1 MPENSSRPNPLLE
14 QRFEQLTQGFLAFCQ
29 SDSLLPEELH
39 NPPVFFNAPQVKK
52 LMTFTDDHEEFMP
65 ALLETLAQIGQM
77 SIYRGS
83 LLGYLI
89 GLFGEKGYSNPQT
102 DAALVDFYHQVLQ
115 LNEQYVVAACRRL
128 GVEPRQ
134 LAEDDALAQRLDI
147 LPPAGAAPNQPQL
160 QQAWCAF
167 SPLSFGLMSRLA
179 ASRPAREKM
188 RGYNANGRLPSLCRL
203 LSEWHDAVGYIPY
216 MLDVAEDELAL
227 IIAPATGRGVEV
239 RLQQID
245 SNNVFFTLLQFA
257 LYHKN
262 LLNAL
267 GAGPF
272 TYDPVIE
279 KIALHQPVDEE
290 EYPEQL
296 SQQGCLGYYNWRAM
310 GTAGIFGG
318 RFDEMQAVW
327 GEGCFAEIPRLN
339 GRPVILV
346 GKPQILRSW
355 GQAFVSGTHSNL
367 QPSVE
372 ILRELSPAEVQ
383 LCLAEIQS
391 ASRHQSN

>member
-1 MPENSSRPNPLLE
+1 MSENSPRPNPLLE
-14 QRFEQLTQGFLAFCQ
+14 QRFEQLAQGFLAFCQ
-29 SDSLLPEELH
+29 SDALLPNELQT
-39 NPPVFFNAPQVKK
+39 PPVFFNAPQVKK
-52 LMTFTDDHEEFMP
+52 LLTFTDDHEEFMP

-83 LLGYLI
+83 LVGYLI
-89 GLFGEKGYSNPQT
+89 GLFGEKGYDSGQT
-102 DAALVDFYHQVLQ
+102 DAALVDFYQRVVQ
-115 LNEQYVVAACRRL
+115 LNEQYVAAACRRL

-134 LAEDDALAQRLDI
+134 LAEDDALLKRLDI
-147 LPPAGAAPNQPQL
+147 LPPAEAAPGQPQL

-167 SPLSFGLMSRLA
+167 SPLSFGMMSRLA
-179 ASRPAREKM
+179 ASRPARERM
-188 RGYNANGRLPSLCRL
+188 RSHNANGRLPSLCRL
-203 LSEWHDAVGYIPY
+203 LSEWHEAVGYIPY
-216 MLDVAEDELAL
+216 MLDLAEDETAL
-227 IIAPATGRGVEV
+227 VIAPATGRGVEV

-245 SNNVFFTLLQFA
+245 SNNLFFTLLQFA

-267 GAGPF
+267 DAGPF

-290 EYPEQL
+290 EYPQQL
-296 SQQGCLGYYNWRAM
+296 YQQGCLGYYNWRAM

-327 GEGCFAEIPRLN
+327 GEGCFAEVPRLN

-346 GKPQILRSW
+346 GRPQILRSW
-355 GQAFVSGTHSNL
+355 GQAFVASTHINL

-372 ILRELSPAEVQ
+372 ILRELSQAEVQ
-383 LCLAEIQS
+383 LCLTEIQS
-391 ASRHQSN
+391 ASRRLVD

>member
-1 MPENSSRPNPLLE
+1 M
-14 QRFEQLTQGFLAFCQ
+14 
-29 SDSLLPEELH
+29 
-39 NPPVFFNAPQVKK
+39 
-52 LMTFTDDHEEFMP
+52 
-65 ALLETLAQIGQM
+65 AQIGQM

-134 LAEDDALAQRLDI
+134 LAEDDSLAQRLDI
-147 LPPAGAAPNQPQL
+147 LPPAEAAPNQPQL

>member
-1 MPENSSRPNPLLE
+1 M
-14 QRFEQLTQGFLAFCQ
+14 
-29 SDSLLPEELH
+29 
-39 NPPVFFNAPQVKK
+39 
-52 LMTFTDDHEEFMP
+52 
-65 ALLETLAQIGQM
+65 
-77 SIYRGS
+77 
-83 LLGYLI
+83 
-89 GLFGEKGYSNPQT
+89 
-102 DAALVDFYHQVLQ
+102 
-115 LNEQYVVAACRRL
+115 
-128 GVEPRQ
+128 
-134 LAEDDALAQRLDI
+134 
-147 LPPAGAAPNQPQL
+147 
-160 QQAWCAF
+160 
-167 SPLSFGLMSRLA
+167 
-179 ASRPAREKM
+179 
-188 RGYNANGRLPSLCRL
+188 
-203 LSEWHDAVGYIPY
+203 
-216 MLDVAEDELAL
+216 
-227 IIAPATGRGVEV
+227 
-239 RLQQID
+239 
-245 SNNVFFTLLQFA
+245 
-257 LYHKN
+257 
-262 LLNAL
+262 

>member
-14 QRFEQLTQGFLAFCQ
+14 QRFEQLTQGFLAFCK

-134 LAEDDALAQRLDI
+134 LAEDDSLAQRLDI
-147 LPPAGAAPNQPQL
+147 LPPAEAAPNQPQL